1 LSIRRD
7 IVPMKKTKG
16 KILVVDDERSMREIL
31 EIFLKNE
38 GYSVSA
44 AGNGESA
51 MEIMKH
57 DHFDLIITDMKM
69 PKLGGLELLKNVKEI
84 YPDTLVV
91 IITAFGT
98 AESAVEAM
106 KLGAF
111 DYITKPFQMDDIR
124 LVVKN
129 ALEKQMLQQ
138 EVSILKEQL
147 KPSSLENILGRSPS
161 MMELFTIISKT
172 AESNANVL
180 ITGESGTGKELV
192 AKAVH
197 GLSPRK
203 DRHFVAVNCAAI
215 PEGLLESELFGHM
228 KGAFTGAAANK
239 QGLFE
244 LANEGTLFLDEIGEM
259 PLTLQAKLL
268 RAIEDGTFRRVG
280 GISDIKVD
288 VRIIAATN
296 KDIKSFIETGQFRED
311 LYFRLNVL
319 SVRIPPLRERG
330 DDIPLLVDH
339 FLKKFAGDKKKF
351 SQEAV
356 EMLNNYQWKGN
367 VRELENIIERVVLLC
382 DRAVIG
388 VENLPEEIRSVSTS
402 SKDINVP
409 RGGIDFERIIEDLE
423 KAYLL
428 KALEQTNGV
437 KTEAAKL
444 LNLTFRSFRHKLKKY
459 GIEKKT
465 ISEA

>member
-1 LSIRRD
+1 
-7 IVPMKKTKG
+7 MKKLKG
-16 KILVVDDERSMREIL
+16 KILVVDDEKSMREIL
-31 EIFLKNE
+31 EIFLKSE
-38 GYSVSA
+38 GYGVTVA
-44 AGNGESA
+44 NNGESA
-51 MEIMKH
+51 LGAMKY
-57 DHFDLIITDMKM
+57 DSFDLIITDMKM
-69 PKLGGLELLKNVKEI
+69 PKVGGLELLKNVKEI
-84 YPDTLVV
+84 SPETVVV

-98 AESAVEAM
+98 TESAVEAM

-129 ALEKQMLQQ
+129 ALERQKLQH
-138 EVSILKEQL
+138 EVSILKGQL
-147 KPSSLENILGRSPS
+147 KPPSLENILGSSPS
-161 MMELFTIISKT
+161 MLELFSIISRT
-172 AESNANVL
+172 SESNANVL

-192 AKAVH
+192 AKAIH

-203 DRHFVAVNCAAI
+203 DQHFVAINCAAI
-215 PEGLLESELFGHM
+215 PEGLLESELFGYM

-259 PLTLQAKLL
+259 PLNLQAKLL
-268 RAIEDGTFRRVG
+268 RVIEDGTFRRVG
-280 GISDIKVD
+280 GISDITVD
-288 VRIIAATN
+288 VRVIAATN
-296 KDIKSFIETGQFRED
+296 KDIRALIEKGQFRED

-319 SVRIPPLRERG
+319 SVKIPPLRERG

-339 FLKKFAGDKKKF
+339 FLKKFSGDKKKF
-351 SQEAV
+351 SQDAV
-356 EMLNNYQWKGN
+356 AMLKNYQWKGN

-382 DRAVIG
+382 DRGTIG
-388 VENLPEEIRSVSTS
+388 VEHLPEEIRSVSTLT
-402 SKDINVP
+402 KGVAVP
-409 RGGIDFERIIEDLE
+409 HGGIDFEKIIEEME

-465 ISEA
+465 ITEN

>member
-1 LSIRRD
+1 
-7 IVPMKKTKG
+7 MKKIKG
-16 KILVVDDERSMREIL
+16 NILVVDDERSMREIL
-31 EIFLKNE
+31 EIFLKSE
-38 GYSVSA
+38 GYGVSVADNGKSA
-44 AGNGESA
+44 LEV
-51 MEIMKH
+51 MKN
-57 DHFDLIITDMKM
+57 DFFDLIITDMKM
-69 PKLGGLELLKNVKEI
+69 PKVGGLELLRNVKEI
-84 YPDTLVV
+84 SPETIVV

-98 AESAVEAM
+98 TESAVEAM
-106 KLGAF
+106 KLGAY

-129 ALEKQMLQQ
+129 ALEKQKLQKD
-138 EVSILKEQL
+138 VSILKEQL
-147 KPSSLENILGRSPS
+147 KTPSLENIIGQGPA
-161 MMELFTIISKT
+161 MKELFSITAKT

-192 AKAVH
+192 AKAIH
-197 GLSPRK
+197 SLSPRK
-203 DRHFVAVNCAAI
+203 DQHFVAINCAAI
-215 PEGLLESELFGHM
+215 PEGLLESELFGYM

-259 PLTLQAKLL
+259 PLSLQAKLL
-268 RAIEDGTFRRVG
+268 RIIEDRTFRRVG
-280 GISDIKVD
+280 GVSDIKVD
-288 VRIIAATN
+288 VRIISATN
-296 KDIKSFIETGQFRED
+296 RDIKALAEKGQFRED

-319 SVRIPPLRERG
+319 SVKIPPLRERG
-330 DDIPLLVDH
+330 DDIPLLVDY

-351 SQEAV
+351 SQDAI
-356 EMLNNYQWKGN
+356 EMLKNYQWKGN

-382 DRAVIG
+382 DRDVIG
-388 VENLPEEIRSVSTS
+388 VEQLPEEIKSDSTS
-402 SKDINVP
+402 TKEVTVP
-409 RGGIDFERIIEDLE
+409 RGGIDVENIMEEME

-428 KALEQTNGV
+428 KALAQTNGV

-465 ISEA
+465 ITEN